1 MNGIHD
7 IGGRHGLGPVIPEV
21 NEPPFHAAWEGRMHG
36 IAVAC
41 QVSGID
47 NSPEH
52 RSAVEQLPY
61 AMYLHDSYYEN
72 WVCAFEALLVRKGV
86 VTSAELRRRASEL
99 SPVAIQDHPREP
111 TILSEYASKLKAV
124 LYQGAPQ
131 DRPISRR
138 PKFKP
143 GDPVRTLNLNS
154 RGHSRLPG
162 YVRDKCRA
170 FGMVVDLHV
179 RGVFA
184 WDEFKQRLIA
194 EVVAAS
200 AKDGT
205 ADESGYYNQWVDA
218 FFRLLLE
225 KGILTAQEIGR
236 RVEDFR
242 TGVRQDV
249 F

>member
-7 IGGRHGLGPVIPEV
+7 IGGRHGLGPVIPEA

-41 QVSGID
+41 QVSGVN

-61 AMYLHDSYYEN
+61 ITYLHNSYYEN
-72 WVCAFEALLVRKGV
+72 WVCAFEEMLVRKGI
-86 VTSAELRRRASEL
+86 VTSAELRRRASEP
-99 SPVAIQDHPREP
+99 STGAMQDHPREP
-111 TILSEYASKLKAV
+111 TNLSEYASKLKAV

-143 GDPVRTLNLNS
+143 GDPVKALNLNS

-162 YVRDKCRA
+162 YVRDKTGVVELYHGAHCHPEAQAEGRGEVPEHLYA
-170 FGMVVDLHV
+170 VRFNAYSLWGPGAEAGETTVCVDL
-179 RGVFA
+179 FE
-184 WDEFKQRLIA
+184 D
-194 EVVAAS
+194 
-200 AKDGT
+200 
-205 ADESGYYNQWVDA
+205 Y
-218 FFRLLLE
+218 LL
-225 KGILTAQEIGR
+225 A
-236 RVEDFR
+236 V
-242 TGVRQDV
+242 
-249 F
+249 